1 MMLRIRACLMVV
13 VLGASAA
20 WTAGCGENATFLN
33 SSFINYTQGGVI
45 PLAPGQAS
53 GFNLIRL
60 VNQTDN
66 PIQFIVTVER
76 YVIVEEGGEETAQVQ
91 TQTYQ
96 LDTYP
101 NGLTNEVGLLVDCGS
116 VRIGLGENLNFP
128 EDEPGLFIGVDAGTD
143 EIITGFG
150 VPARV
155 NPLDARAGNYSCG
168 DTLIFQATTQV
179 GVPGNIAVK
188 SYVLLGATQPTEYSG
203 PDTFNNAR
211 SLLDRTSGGG
221 S

>member
-1 MMLRIRACLMVV
+1 MLRLRACWMVV
-13 VLGASAA
+13 VLGACAA
-20 WTAGCGENATFLN
+20 WTGGCGENARLLN
-33 SSFINYTQGGVI
+33 PSFINYTQGGVI
-45 PLAPGQAS
+45 PLAPRQAS

-60 VNQTDN
+60 VNLTDN

-76 YVIVEEGGEETAQVQ
+76 NVVVEEGGETTMQLQ

-96 LDTYP
+96 LDTFP

-116 VRIGLGENLNFP
+116 VRVGLGENLNFP
-128 EDEPGLFIGVDAGTD
+128 ADEPGLFIGIGAGTD

-155 NPLDARAGNYSCG
+155 NPLDARAGNYRCG

-179 GVPGNIAVK
+179 GVPGNVVVK
-188 SYVLLGATQPTEYSG
+188 SYVLPGDSQPTEYSG
-203 PDTFNNAR
+203 PDTFVNAR
-211 SLLDRTSGGG
+211 SLLNRITDGG